1 MHTTVVVGMAHAVG
15 GGVITL
21 GLVALA
27 VAGLLVANWMAEGR
41 PSSSRSS
48 SRSRT
53 SSRSTSSRS
62 TAPSQV
68 SAGAGATADRDETQA
83 RAVRVWAGQSSPK
96 VLVANSSPFAVHE
109 VRAFVALGRRRPEMV
124 GWVRELPPTS
134 DEGARIAL
142 TAQGRESWIRWIRDS
157 KGARQ
162 GVSVECTFRDARDQ
176 FWRLDRHGEVHPID
190 ADEALGEPRRR

>member
-1 MHTTVVVGMAHAVG
+1 M
-15 GGVITL
+15 
-21 GLVALA
+21 
-27 VAGLLVANWMAEGR
+27 
-41 PSSSRSS
+41 
-48 SRSRT
+48 
-53 SSRSTSSRS
+53 
-62 TAPSQV
+62 
-68 SAGAGATADRDETQA
+68 
-83 RAVRVWAGQSSPK
+83 RVWAGQSSPK
-96 VLVANSSPFAVHE
+96 VLVANSSPSAVHE

-142 TAQGRESWIRWIRDS
+142 TAQGRESWIRWIRDG